1 MRFFVFVVS
10 FFLVL
15 VSFAQEVQPFKNKQL
30 INAQTTVIPSGF
42 EFNIQHRFGQI
53 ALDRSIYE
61 DFFGFDGPANVRF
74 SLAYK
79 LNDRLYFGVGRTSVG
94 KTVDLEG
101 KYLLVNGLEK
111 SDFPLS
117 IALYS
122 SVGIKTQPFVVNNN
136 MYFSDSLTSFEYS
149 FAHKLDY
156 CTQLIFSKSIT
167 EKVAINLS
175 PTIIHKNLVSGGEN
189 NVSFAL
195 PVSGKY
201 QYSFGSS
208 LLFEYAYCLGRDGGA
223 FEHPLSLG
231 FEFGTAGH
239 VFQVFIS
246 NSQSLRESNL
256 YTTNVY
262 DISSSEF
269 LLGFNIRRVWWF

>member
-1 MRFFVFVVS
+1 MRYFLFFISFFIVFVSLGQNVPS
-10 FFLVL
+10 
-15 VSFAQEVQPFKNKQL
+15 FKNKQL

-42 EFNIQHRFGQI
+42 EFNIQHRFGQV

-79 LNDRLYFGVGRTSVG
+79 FNDRLYFGVGRTSVG
-94 KTVDLEG
+94 KTIDFEG
-101 KYLLVNGLEK
+101 KYLLVNGVGK
-111 SDFPLS
+111 SEFPLS

-122 SVGIKTQPFVVNNN
+122 SVGVKTQPFVVSEN
-136 MYFSDSLTSFEYS
+136 MYFSDSLTSFKYT

-156 CTQLIFSKSIT
+156 CTQLIFSRSINDR
-167 EKVAINLS
+167 VAINVS
-175 PTIIHKNLVSGGEN
+175 PTIIYRNLVGEGEN

-208 LLFEYAYCLGRDGGA
+208 LLFEYAYCFGRGGGV

-239 VFQVFIS
+239 VFQVFIT
-246 NSQSLRESNL
+246 NNQSLRESNL

-262 DISSSEF
+262 DISKSEF

>member
-1 MRFFVFVVS
+1 M
-10 FFLVL
+10 
-15 VSFAQEVQPFKNKQL
+15 AL
-30 INAQTTVIPSGF
+30 IIF
-42 EFNIQHRFGQI
+42 CKKCIE
-53 ALDRSIYE
+53 
-61 DFFGFDGPANVRF
+61 
-74 SLAYK
+74 SLISS
-79 LNDRLYFGVGRTSVG
+79 TSKFIV
-94 KTVDLEG
+94 KPD
-101 KYLLVNGLEK
+101 K
-111 SDFPLS
+111 
-117 IALYS
+117 
-122 SVGIKTQPFVVNNN
+122 
-136 MYFSDSLTSFEYS
+136 SFEYS

-156 CTQLIFSKSIT
+156 CTQLIFSNSIT

-175 PTIIHKNLVSGGEN
+175 PTIIYKNLVSGGEN
-189 NVSFAL
+189 NVNFAL

-262 DISSSEF
+262 DFSRSEF

>member
-1 MRFFVFVVS
+1 MKPFVFLVS
-10 FFLVL
+10 FFLVF
-15 VSFAQEVQPFKNKQL
+15 VSFAQGNQPFKNKQL
-30 INAQTTVIPSGF
+30 INAQTAVIPSGF

-61 DFFGFDGPANVRF
+61 DFLGFDGPANVRF

-94 KTVDLEG
+94 KTIDFEG
-101 KYLLVNGLEK
+101 KYLLVNGAEK
-111 SDFPLS
+111 SGFPIS
-117 IALYS
+117 IGLYS
-122 SVGIKTQPFVVNNN
+122 CVGIQTQSFIVTDN

-149 FAHKLDY
+149 FKHKLDY
-156 CTQLIFSKSIT
+156 CTQLIFSAPVND
-167 EKVAINLS
+167 KVAINVS
-175 PTIIHKNLVSGGEN
+175 PTIVYKNLVDAMESN
-189 NVSFAL
+189 LNVVL
-195 PVSGKY
+195 PISGKY

-208 LLFEYAYCLGRDGGA
+208 LLFEYAFCFGRGGGA
-223 FEHPLSLG
+223 FQRPLSLG

-239 VFQVFIS
+239 VFQVFLT
-246 NSQSLRESNL
+246 NNQSLRESNL

-262 DISSSEF
+262 DISKSEF